1 MATPSTPL
9 FSFSKRGLPGLLL
22 LALGLLASFGV
33 GRHSPLPVELRHLAY
48 PLALVLAVGGCS
60 LVGSY
65 VHQRPFRLMKTEL
78 LSLAVIVGTLL
89 LGWLARK

>member
-1 MATPSTPL
+1 MAISSAPVI
-9 FSFSKRGLPGLLL
+9 SFSKRGLLGLLL
-22 LALGLLASFGV
+22 LALGLLVSFGV
-33 GRHSPLPVELRHLAY
+33 GRHSPLPPNMRQFAY

-65 VHQRPFRLMKTEL
+65 VQQRPFRLLKTEL
-78 LSLAVIVGTLL
+78 LSLAVIVGTLV